1 MLRRKLINP
10 LQIGGFVRH
19 DIMIFLLVIRDN
31 HQRRL
36 TDNANTYFSKDFPLL
51 I

>member
-19 DIMIFLLVIRDN
+19 YIMIFLLVIREY
-31 HQRRL
+31 HQQRGCIQTRFDYL
-36 TDNANTYFSKDFPLL
+36 V
-51 I
+51 